1 MSEVQVNKIVPA
13 TGTDVTLGDSGDTFT
28 VPSGAT
34 ITNSGTASG
43 FGGGKLVQ
51 QVVQGSLLVR
61 FTSSTLA
68 TWEDVG
74 CSATITPASTDNDIY
89 ISIGSGIAG
98 GDTINCSLGAKIER
112 AISGG
117 ATSYIGLPTQGSYAA
132 NSVRGWSSGE
142 EIGLAQG
149 GGFPVTLQ
157 YLDSPSTT
165 SAITY
170 SLYMINQEGGAGAYC
185 LNGVQDTNTA
195 AAYPITATFITLWEV
210 DGS

>member
-28 VPSGAT
+28 IPSGAT

-43 FGGGKLVQ
+43 FGGGGKLVQ

-74 CSATITPASTDNDIY
+74 CSAAITPASTDNDIY

-132 NSVRGWSSGE
+132 DSVRGWSTGE
-142 EIGLAQG
+142 ECGLAAY
-149 GGFPVTLQ
+149 GGFPLVLQ
-157 YLDSPSTT
+157 YLDAPSTT
-165 SAITY
+165 SAVTY
-170 SLYMINQEGGAGAYC
+170 TLHMINQEGGSGAYC
-185 LNGVQDTNTA
+185 LNGVQATPTD
-195 AAYPITATFITLWEV
+195 AAYPITSSFITLWEIAA
-210 DGS
+210 

>member
-28 VPSGAT
+28 IPSGAT

-51 QVVQGSLLVR
+51 QVVQGSLLIR

-68 TWEDVG
+68 TWEDTG
-74 CSATITPASTDNDIY
+74 LEATITPATTGAKIWVS
-89 ISIGSGIAG
+89 ISNGIVG
-98 GDTINCSLGAKIER
+98 GDTINCSLGAKIQR

-132 NSVRGWSSGE
+132 DSVRGWSTGE
-142 EIGLAQG
+142 ECGLAAY
-149 GGFPVTLQ
+149 GGFPLVLQ
-157 YLDSPSTT
+157 YLDAPSTT
-165 SAITY
+165 SAVTY
-170 SLYMINQEGGAGAYC
+170 TLHMINQEGGSGAYC
-185 LNGVQDTNTA
+185 LNGVQATPTD
-195 AAYPITATFITLWEV
+195 AAYPITSSFITLWEIAA
-210 DGS
+210 